1 MSEDDGSG
9 DDSGPDLRAGV
20 AASDLPEGAVLAGSV
35 DGEAVLLARAGGRVH
50 AVGATCTHLGGPLGE
65 GVLVGGEV
73 RCPWHH
79 ARFALATGEAVGA
92 PAFDPL
98 PCFAVEERG
107 GRVFVTGRRPRP
119 ERPRPAAEPPERV
132 VILGGG
138 AAGHACAE
146 MLARAASAAASRCSP
161 TTPTRP
167 TTGRSSPSSTS
178 SA

>member
-1 MSEDDGSG
+1 ME
-9 DDSGPDLRAGV
+9 
-20 AASDLPEGAVLAGSV
+20 
-35 DGEAVLLARAGGRVH
+35 GEAVLLARTGGRVH
-50 AVGATCTHLGGPLGE
+50 AVGATCTHLGGPLAE
-65 GVLVGGEV
+65 GVLVDGEV

-119 ERPRPAAEPPERV
+119 ERPRPAAEPPARV

-138 AAGHACAE
+138 ARLRRDAGAGASRRSTSSGARSW
-146 MLARAASAAASRCSP
+146 ARAARATAS
-161 TTPTRP
+161 TRW
-167 TTGRSSPSSTS
+167 
-178 SA
+178 